1 MSVREFPEVDSST
14 RQERAEQ
21 TEILDVRVI
30 DGETFELPDEHDVF
44 EVDLINERG
53 QLRENVTIVPSI
65 LYESTHDVRY
75 RHEFG
80 IVGKYTRALAH
91 ANENA
96 LEQLQDGITA
106 ARREIHERQGELRR
120 KDSRL
125 MHTAMD
131 IKEFD
136 DNYTEGVHL

>member
-21 TEILDVRVI
+21 TEILDVRII
-30 DGETFELPDEHDVF
+30 DGNTFDLPDEHDVF

-91 ANENA
+91 ANSDA
-96 LEQLQDGITA
+96 LEQLQAGITA
-106 ARREIHERQGELRR
+106 ARTKIHNQQGELRR
-120 KDSRL
+120 KDSLL

-136 DNYTEGVHL
+136 DIYS

>member
-21 TEILDVRVI
+21 TDILDIRVI
-30 DGETFELPDEHDVF
+30 DGETFDLPDEYDVF

-80 IVGKYTRALAH
+80 IVGKYTRALALE
-91 ANENA
+91 NEDA
-96 LEQLQDGITA
+96 ASQTQVGIRK
-106 ARREIHERQGELRR
+106 ARTEIHERQSDLRR

-125 MHTAMD
+125 MHTALD
-131 IKEFD
+131 IKESD
-136 DNYTEGVHL
+136 SNYTEGLHL